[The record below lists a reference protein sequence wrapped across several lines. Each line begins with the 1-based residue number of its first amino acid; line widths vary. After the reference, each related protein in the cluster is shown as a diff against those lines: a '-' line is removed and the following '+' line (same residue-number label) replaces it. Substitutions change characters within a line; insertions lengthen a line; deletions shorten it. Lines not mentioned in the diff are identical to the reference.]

1 MKDLGRILGSPAWN
15 APVVVKPD
23 AVYVNT
29 NIVRKDTEEGFEQY
43 EFDCVQYTPEEYMEM
58 TVASLETA
66 ENDLTDTQM
75 ALAESYEL
83 SVATADDLTETQL
96 ALAEVYELVIGG

>member
-1 MKDLGRILGSPAWN
+1 MKDLGRIKGSPAWN
-15 APVVVKPD
+15 APIVVKPD

-29 NIVRKDTEEGFEQY
+29 NFVKMEDGLY
-43 EFDCVQYTPEEYMEM
+43 EFDCVKYTPEEYMEM

-66 ENDLTDTQM
+66 ESDLTDTQM
-75 ALAESYEL
+75 ALAETYEL